1 MVVWGQKNLIYYL
14 QFEVRQTCISDCIRH
29 ICDSDI
35 FHTLRTSGIVSTPLY
50 STKARHTQP
59 QPPSLST
66 SHHTTPGVSSTHLS
80 LPPSSHSTIIMQP
93 PAKSTT
99 NTTWKV
105 VPPSVV
111 IPASDTTPREF
122 FVVNFGTEQE
132 TFEVRSS
139 SRDLQ
144 VTPSEALLPGQSSV
158 RVCVSLLAP
167 QRALTAPSI
176 NSIKVSHM
184 FIIL

>member
-1 MVVWGQKNLIYYL
+1 M
-14 QFEVRQTCISDCIRH
+14 
-29 ICDSDI
+29 
-35 FHTLRTSGIVSTPLY
+35 STPLY

-59 QPPSLST
+59 QPPPPSST
-66 SHHTTPGVSSTHLS
+66 SHHTTLAVTSTHLS
-80 LPPSSHSTIIMQP
+80 LPPSSHSTKTVP
-93 PAKSTT
+93 HPAKSTT
-99 NTTWKV
+99 NTSWNV

-122 FVVNFGTEQE
+122 FVVNFGTEQQ

-144 VTPSEALLPGQSSV
+144 VTPSEALLPGHSSV

-176 NSIKVSHM
+176 HTIKVSHM
-184 FIIL
+184 YLIISY